1 MAQDRK
7 YFGMTIQ
14 QLGILGGLAAF
25 ACLLFG
31 ATGIIIVRRSV
42 GTGLKPQETSVSVQ
56 PTSTIALTPTL
67 TPTAIPTAI
76 PYDQLIPEDWKQFK
90 TALVEIWLPPAFK
103 SINKDAD
110 EELAALSTNSK
121 TSIYKMRVSV
131 SYEPLGDQSLDVKL
145 DDYVAKID
153 PSIRVVEQR
162 KVLLNTVEA
171 VRLMLEGRIKTVDV
185 NELVYVIQDG
195 STIWYIVYAAQI
207 NEFYEMMPSFEQSAL
222 TFRIVR

>member
-1 MAQDRK
+1 MTQERK
-7 YFGMTIQ
+7 YFGMTVQ
-14 QLGILGGLAAF
+14 QLGILVALAAF

-31 ATGIIIVRRSV
+31 MTGIIMLRRN
-42 GTGLKPQETSVSVQ
+42 TGFTSKSLASTVTVQ
-56 PTSTIALTPTL
+56 PTSMIVLSPTL
-67 TPTAIPTAI
+67 TPTATPIPI
-76 PYDQLIPEDWKQFK
+76 PYDQLIPKDWKQFK

-121 TSIYKMRVSV
+121 TSLYKMRVSV
-131 SYEPLGDQSLDVKL
+131 SFEPLGDQSLDEKL
-145 DDYVAKID
+145 DEHIAKID

-162 KVLLNTVEA
+162 KVLLNTAEA

-195 STIWYIVYAAQI
+195 GTIWYIVYAAQI
-207 NEFYEMMPSFEQSAL
+207 NEFYEMLPSFEQSAL
-222 TFRIVR
+222 TFRMVR